1 MEFALLILCLAP
13 MIFFIGAGVGFLV
26 GRALARSADPRR
38 QFADLVRF
46 WQQSQQIDAAS
57 AERILLLLYKQPGVQ
72 SSADTTQLA
81 AQPASTMT
89 VADHTSPLAA
99 TAGMPSSPPIPSMPV
114 PVSLPKA
121 DQVLPPPPV
130 APAVT
135 VSMPT
140 APESTAPPTD
150 AADDSQTV
158 PPLLTALLSMEARRT
173 LLIIGSFLILIS
185 SLVLVIFNW
194 NRFPPLVQVGLLS
207 VFTGSLWGGGYWM
220 QRRTALVTA
229 GRNLSSVAML
239 MLPVVLF
246 SFTRPGLF
254 DLDGRLASFVVSVL
268 SCMVYT
274 VAAWQSRRLFYSLTA
289 SAAACA
295 ALYSSFLWWSVDGR
309 WQPIWSFV
317 LWSVALIIAH
327 QLNQSTRSMLVPGP
341 RIVSIAGPALSISVS
356 LGLFLANPIAAEAP
370 TTITVLLLGAAF
382 GVALAWLNDQ
392 PAWLWATALLVP
404 LATMVGVVLPV
415 DGLTWINL
423 SFASLTL
430 IYPIVAAVLEQRLPA
445 YSRPFLVLMP
455 ILVVVALATALD
467 RVAIVRSY
475 PILIGTTLLV
485 VGLIEWRRLVLWQPH
500 RTLVGTIVVSIQ
512 LGLVTIWAGSFV
524 NTWELRSL
532 IAVVIGG
539 LVFIVSAIPLG
550 HRLAYAP
557 AVWCYGGAFLIAVGT
572 ILSIVLDPTLRLV
585 MPLIAA
591 LLYGWRAV
599 RYRQSLW
606 AWAALAAGLALC
618 GVMLDRVGWLANLD
632 HYLLASV
639 LFASGLS
646 IGGSLIGKHVPA
658 YKYWTAPA
666 LFWAGTL
673 GCISGILFVNAF
685 LAPSL
690 AAVIAA
696 LVGSATIVLLGI
708 IYHRW
713 QTGYLTAL
721 LLLAAWMMA
730 LFSDVLPWN
739 ETLHSLSI
747 LAILLAVGYGC
758 LALIMRS
765 RSPFDRPYAQFGLG
779 TAFLLPL
786 PASIELI
793 GLLFTNLPSSLLR
806 DLTLAAASSAMFM
819 TIGAFVYRRWRLIS
833 LALLQSF
840 LAFGSAVH
848 WVDGAN
854 QVTTGW
860 SLLLIASLIALG
872 SAFVHRRYSVVVV
885 HQLVYD
891 SYLLSSIANLVALS
905 MLFTGSVSSLSLPLL
920 VLLAGGYGFL
930 TLIRRSRTPFD
941 RPYAQFG
948 LATSFLLP
956 LPALLELIAFTDL
969 TSPVLRDL
977 TLAAISSAVFMII
990 GAFVYRRWRLI
1001 SLALLQ
1007 SFLAFGSAVHW
1018 VDGANRVTTGWSLLL
1033 IASLIALGSAFVHR
1047 RYSVVVVQR
1056 LVYDSYL
1063 LGGVAN
1069 LVALS
1074 MLFTGSVSSLS
1085 LPLLVLAV
1093 VIGVIAQLEQ
1103 RVAGASLS
1111 LIALLGCI
1119 ASSLA
1124 LTPLSPPWQA
1134 AWFVL
1139 TLVPL
1144 LLIGGFA
1151 ARLNSTRIWQ
1161 QPTLW
1166 VPLIAA
1172 CILGFQ
1178 ALFDLRA
1185 GVIALVNGGV
1195 LLVTA
1200 TFRERRSIYA
1210 YLAGAVFVTASL
1222 GQFLVWELRE
1232 VQLYVVPVGIYLF
1245 ALAAGIRIFQRQ
1257 VSVARLVDS
1266 AAVCLLLGVTFIQA
1280 GGSGENVGYVMLFGG
1295 ESLLVMA
1302 YGILARL
1309 RVPFISGVIG
1319 FVIGV
1324 LWMVAHATRMLNQWL
1339 VLGLLGMLML
1349 LAYVLLER
1357 QQEQLRRFSRDL
1369 VVRLREWQ

>member
-327 QLNQSTRSMLVPGP
+327 QLNRSTRSMLVPGP

-430 IYPIVAAVLEQRLPA
+430 IYPVLAAVLEQRLPA

-455 ILVVVALATALD
+455 ILAVVALATALD

-572 ILSIVLDPTLRLV
+572 ILSIVLDPILRLV

-673 GCISGILFVNAF
+673 GVVSGIFFVDAF
-685 LAPSL
+685 FAPDL
-690 AAVIAA
+690 TAVVAA
-696 LVGSATIVLLGI
+696 LIGSATVAALGI
-708 IYHRW
+708 VYHRW

-854 QVTTGW
+854 
-860 SLLLIASLIALG
+860 
-872 SAFVHRRYSVVVV
+872 
-885 HQLVYD
+885 
-891 SYLLSSIANLVALS
+891 
-905 MLFTGSVSSLSLPLL
+905 
-920 VLLAGGYGFL
+920 
-930 TLIRRSRTPFD
+930 
-941 RPYAQFG
+941 
-948 LATSFLLP
+948 
-956 LPALLELIAFTDL
+956 
-969 TSPVLRDL
+969 
-977 TLAAISSAVFMII
+977 
-990 GAFVYRRWRLI
+990 
-1001 SLALLQ
+1001 
-1007 SFLAFGSAVHW
+1007 
-1018 VDGANRVTTGWSLLL
+1018 RVTTGWSLLL
-1033 IASLIALGSAFVHR
+1033 IASLMALGSAFVHR
-1047 RYSVVVVQR
+1047 RYTAVVVQR

-1172 CILGFQ
+1172 CILGSQ

-1245 ALAAGIRIFQRQ
+1245 ALAAGIRTFQRQ

-1309 RVPFISGVIG
+1309 RVPFIGGVAG
-1319 FVIGV
+1319 LVIAV
-1324 LWMVAHATRMLNQWL
+1324 LWMVAYAASMLNQWL

-1349 LAYVLLER
+1349 LTYVLLER
-1357 QQEQLRRFSRDL
+1357 QQEQLRRLGRDL
-1369 VVRLREWQ
+1369 VMRLQEWQ

>member
-327 QLNQSTRSMLVPGP
+327 QLNRSTRSMLVPGP

-430 IYPIVAAVLEQRLPA
+430 IYPVLAAVLEQRLPA

-455 ILVVVALATALD
+455 ILAVVALATALD

-572 ILSIVLDPTLRLV
+572 ILSIVLDPILRLV

-673 GCISGILFVNAF
+673 GVVSGIFFVDAF
-685 LAPSL
+685 FAPDL
-690 AAVIAA
+690 TAVVAA
-696 LVGSATIVLLGI
+696 LIGSATVAALGI
-708 IYHRW
+708 VYHRW
-713 QTGYLTAL
+713 QTGYPTAL
-721 LLLAAWMMA
+721 LLLAAWTIA
-730 LFSDVLPWN
+730 LFSDVLPWD

-747 LAILLAVGYGC
+747 LAILLA
-758 LALIMRS
+758 
-765 RSPFDRPYAQFGLG
+765 
-779 TAFLLPL
+779 
-786 PASIELI
+786 
-793 GLLFTNLPSSLLR
+793 
-806 DLTLAAASSAMFM
+806 
-819 TIGAFVYRRWRLIS
+819 
-833 LALLQSF
+833 
-840 LAFGSAVH
+840 
-848 WVDGAN
+848 
-854 QVTTGW
+854 
-860 SLLLIASLIALG
+860 
-872 SAFVHRRYSVVVV
+872 
-885 HQLVYD
+885 
-891 SYLLSSIANLVALS
+891 
-905 MLFTGSVSSLSLPLL
+905 
-920 VLLAGGYGFL
+920 GGYGFL
-930 TLIRRSRTPFD
+930 TLIMRSRTPFD

-1018 VDGANRVTTGWSLLL
+1018 VDGANQVTTGWSLLL

-1047 RYSVVVVQR
+1047 RYSVVVVHQ

-1063 LGGVAN
+1063 LSGIAN

-1111 LIALLGCI
+1111 LIVLLGCI

-1139 TLVPL
+1139 ALVPL

-1172 CILGFQ
+1172 CILGSQ

-1245 ALAAGIRIFQRQ
+1245 ALAAGIRTFQRQ

-1309 RVPFISGVIG
+1309 RVPFIGGVAG
-1319 FVIGV
+1319 LVIAV
-1324 LWMVAHATRMLNQWL
+1324 LWMVAYAASMLNQWL

-1349 LAYVLLER
+1349 LTYVLLER
-1357 QQEQLRRFSRDL
+1357 QQEQLRRLGRDL
-1369 VVRLREWQ
+1369 VMRLQEWQ

>member
-327 QLNQSTRSMLVPGP
+327 QLNRSTRSMLVPGP

-430 IYPIVAAVLEQRLPA
+430 IYPVLAAVLEQRLPA

-455 ILVVVALATALD
+455 ILAVVALATALD

-673 GCISGILFVNAF
+673 GVVSGILFVNAF

-713 QTGYLTAL
+713 QTGYPTAL
-721 LLLAAWMMA
+721 LLLAAWTIA
-730 LFSDVLPWN
+730 LFSDVLPWD

-747 LAILLAVGYGC
+747 LAILLA
-758 LALIMRS
+758 
-765 RSPFDRPYAQFGLG
+765 
-779 TAFLLPL
+779 
-786 PASIELI
+786 
-793 GLLFTNLPSSLLR
+793 
-806 DLTLAAASSAMFM
+806 
-819 TIGAFVYRRWRLIS
+819 
-833 LALLQSF
+833 
-840 LAFGSAVH
+840 
-848 WVDGAN
+848 
-854 QVTTGW
+854 
-860 SLLLIASLIALG
+860 
-872 SAFVHRRYSVVVV
+872 
-885 HQLVYD
+885 
-891 SYLLSSIANLVALS
+891 
-905 MLFTGSVSSLSLPLL
+905 
-920 VLLAGGYGFL
+920 GGYGFL
-930 TLIRRSRTPFD
+930 TLIMRSRTPFD

-1018 VDGANRVTTGWSLLL
+1018 VDNANRVTTGWSLLL
-1033 IASLIALGSAFVHR
+1033 IASLMALGSAFVHR
-1047 RYSVVVVQR
+1047 QYTAVVVQR

-1119 ASSLA
+1119 ASSLT
-1124 LTPLSPPWQA
+1124 LTQLSLPWQA

-1151 ARLNSTRIWQ
+1151 DRLYSTRIWQ

-1166 VPLIAA
+1166 IPLIAA
-1172 CILGFQ
+1172 CIIGFQ
-1178 ALFDLRA
+1178 AWFDLRA
-1185 GVIALVNGGV
+1185 GVIAFVNGGV

-1245 ALAAGIRIFQRQ
+1245 ALAVGIRTFQRQ

-1280 GGSGENVGYVMLFGG
+1280 GGSVQNVGYVMLLGI
-1295 ESLLVMA
+1295 EALLVLA
-1302 YGILARL
+1302 YGTLARL
-1309 RVPFISGVIG
+1309 RVPFIGGVAG
-1319 FVIGV
+1319 LVIAV
-1324 LWMVAHATRMLNQWL
+1324 LWMVAYAASMLNQWL

-1349 LAYVLLER
+1349 LTYVLLER
-1357 QQEQLRRFSRDL
+1357 QQEQLRRLGRDL
-1369 VVRLREWQ
+1369 VMRLQEWQ

>member
-13 MIFFIGAGVGFLV
+13 MMFLIGAGIGFLV

-57 AERILLLLYKQPGVQ
+57 AERILLLLHEQPGMQ
-72 SSADTTQLA
+72 SSADTE
-81 AQPASTMT
+81 QPASQPASAIV
-89 VADHTSPLAA
+89 VAETPPLAA
-99 TAGMPSSPPIPSMPV
+99 TAAIPSSPLIPSMPA
-114 PVSLPKA
+114 PVSLTKA
-121 DQVLPPPPV
+121 DQAIPPPPV

-135 VSMPT
+135 ASIPT
-140 APESTAPPTD
+140 APESMVPPTD

-173 LLIIGSFLILIS
+173 LLMIGSFLILIS

-194 NRFPPLVQVGLLS
+194 NRFPPLVQVGFLS
-207 VFTGSLWGGGYWM
+207 VFTGSLWGVGYWM
-220 QRRTALVTA
+220 QRRTTLTTA

-317 LWSVALIIAH
+317 LWSVALMIVH
-327 QLNQSTRSMLVPGP
+327 QLNRSTRSMLVPGP

-382 GVALAWLNDQ
+382 GVGLAWLNDQ

-404 LATMVGVVLPV
+404 LATMVGVVLPA

-430 IYPIVAAVLEQRLPA
+430 FYSVVAAVLERRLPA
-445 YSRPFLVLMP
+445 YSLPFLVLMP
-455 ILVVVALATALD
+455 MLAVVALATALD

-485 VGLIEWRRLVLWQPH
+485 VGLIEWRRLVLLQPH
-500 RTLVGTIVVSIQ
+500 RTLVGTVVVSMQ

-532 IAVVIGG
+532 IAVVLGG
-539 LVFIVSAIPLG
+539 LVFITSTIPFG
-550 HRLAYAP
+550 HRLAYVP
-557 AVWCYGGAFLIAVGT
+557 AVWCYGGAILIALGT
-572 ILSIVLDPTLRLV
+572 ILSSLLDPTLRLV
-585 MPLIAA
+585 TPLIAA
-591 LLYGWRAV
+591 LLYGWRAF
-599 RYRQSLW
+599 RYRQRLW
-606 AWAALAAGLALC
+606 AGAALAAGLALC
-618 GVMLDRVGWLANLD
+618 GVMLNRVGWLANLD

-639 LFASGLS
+639 LFAGGLS
-646 IGGSLIGKHVPA
+646 IGGSLLGKHAPA

-666 LFWAGTL
+666 LFWAATL
-673 GCISGILFVNAF
+673 GCISGLLFVNAF

-696 LVGSATIVLLGI
+696 LVGSATITLLGI

-721 LLLAAWMMA
+721 LLLAAWTMA
-730 LFSDVLPWN
+730 LFSDVLPWD

-747 LAILLAVGYGC
+747 MSVLLAGGYGF
-758 LALIMRS
+758 LALMLRS
-765 RSPFDRPYAQFGLG
+765 RTPFDRPYAQFVLV
-779 TAFLLPL
+779 TSFLLPL
-786 PASIELI
+786 PALLELI
-793 GLLFTNLPSSLLR
+793 ALTDLPSPALR
-806 DLTLAAASSAMFM
+806 DLTLAAASSAVFMF
-819 TIGAFVYRRWRLIS
+819 IGAFVYRHWRLIS

-848 WVDGAN
+848 WVDN
-854 QVTTGW
+854 
-860 SLLLIASLIALG
+860 
-872 SAFVHRRYSVVVV
+872 
-885 HQLVYD
+885 
-891 SYLLSSIANLVALS
+891 
-905 MLFTGSVSSLSLPLL
+905 
-920 VLLAGGYGFL
+920 
-930 TLIRRSRTPFD
+930 
-941 RPYAQFG
+941 
-948 LATSFLLP
+948 
-956 LPALLELIAFTDL
+956 
-969 TSPVLRDL
+969 
-977 TLAAISSAVFMII
+977 
-990 GAFVYRRWRLI
+990 
-1001 SLALLQ
+1001 
-1007 SFLAFGSAVHW
+1007 
-1018 VDGANRVTTGWSLLL
+1018 ANRVTTGWSLLL
-1033 IASLIALGSAFVHR
+1033 IASLMTLGSAFVRR
-1047 RYSVVVVQR
+1047 RYTAVVVQR

-1074 MLFTGSVSSLS
+1074 MLFSRSVSSLS

-1103 RVAGASLS
+1103 RVAGANLS
-1111 LIALLGCI
+1111 LIVLLGCI
-1119 ASSLA
+1119 ASSLTM
-1124 LTPLSPPWQA
+1124 TPLSPPWQA

-1139 TLVPL
+1139 ILVPL

-1151 ARLNSTRIWQ
+1151 ERLHSTRIWQ

-1172 CILGFQ
+1172 CIIGFQ
-1178 ALFDLRA
+1178 AWFDLRA
-1185 GVIALVNGGV
+1185 GVIAFVNGGV

-1245 ALAAGIRIFQRQ
+1245 ALAVGIRTFQRQ

-1266 AAVCLLLGVTFIQA
+1266 VAVCLLLGVTFVQA
-1280 GGSGENVGYVMLFGG
+1280 GGSVQNVGYVMLLGI
-1295 ESLLVMA
+1295 EALLVLA
-1302 YGILARL
+1302 YGTLARL
-1309 RVPFISGVIG
+1309 RVPFIGGVAG
-1319 FVIGV
+1319 FVIAV
-1324 LWMVAHATRMLNQWL
+1324 LWMVAYAASMLNQWL
-1339 VLGLLGMLML
+1339 VLGLLGILML

-1357 QQEQLRRFSRDL
+1357 QQEQLRRFGRDL

>member
-13 MIFFIGAGVGFLV
+13 MMFFIGVGIGFLI
-26 GRALARSADPRR
+26 GRALARTTDPRR

-57 AERILLLLYKQPGVQ
+57 AERMLLLLREQSGML
-72 SSADTTQLA
+72 SSADTERPSS
-81 AQPASTMT
+81 QPASAMVVTAET
-89 VADHTSPLAA
+89 PPLAA
-99 TAGMPSSPPIPSMPV
+99 TAAIPPSPLIPSMPV
-114 PVSLPKA
+114 PVSLTKTEQA
-121 DQVLPPPPV
+121 VPPPPIDPEV
-130 APAVT
+130 AV
-135 VSMPT
+135 PT
-140 APESTAPPTD
+140 LTAAESKASSSN
-150 AADDSQTV
+150 AADDSQAV
-158 PPLLTALLSMEARRT
+158 PPLLTALLSVEARRT
-173 LLIIGSFLILIS
+173 LLIIGTFSILIS

-194 NRFPPLVQVGLLS
+194 NRFSPLVQVGFLS
-207 VFTGSLWGGGYWM
+207 AFTGSLWGIGYWM
-220 QRRTALVTA
+220 QRRTTLTTA

-254 DLDGRLASFVVSVL
+254 DLDGRLALFVVSVL

-274 VAAWQSRRLFYSLTA
+274 IAAWQSRRLFYSLTA

-295 ALYSSFLWWSVDGR
+295 TLYSSFLWWSVDGR
-309 WQPIWSFV
+309 WQPVWSFV
-317 LWSVALIIAH
+317 LWGVALIIAH
-327 QLNQSTRSMLVPGP
+327 QLHRSTRSMLVPGP
-341 RIVSIAGPALSISVS
+341 RIVAIAGPALSIAVS

-404 LATMVGVVLPV
+404 LATMVGVVLPA
-415 DGLTWINL
+415 DGLSWINL

-430 IYPIVAAVLEQRLPA
+430 IYPVVAAVLERRLPA
-445 YSRPFLVLMP
+445 YSLPFLVLMP
-455 ILVVVALATALD
+455 MLAVVALATALD
-467 RVAIVRSY
+467 RVAIVQSY

-485 VGLIEWRRLVLWQPH
+485 VGLIEWRRLVLLQPH

-532 IAVVIGG
+532 IAVVLGG
-539 LVFIVSAIPLG
+539 LVFIVSTIPLG
-550 HRLAYAP
+550 HRLAYVP
-557 AVWCYGGAFLIAVGT
+557 AVWCYGGAILIALGT
-572 ILSIVLDPTLRLV
+572 ILSSLLDPTLRLV
-585 MPLIAA
+585 TPLIAA
-591 LLYGWRAV
+591 LLYGWRAF
-599 RYRQSLW
+599 RYGQRLW
-606 AWAALAAGLALC
+606 AGAALAAGLALC
-618 GVMLDRVGWLANLD
+618 GVVLNRVGWLANLD

-639 LFASGLS
+639 LFAGGLS
-646 IGGSLIGKHVPA
+646 IGGSLLGKHAPA

-666 LFWAGTL
+666 LFWAATL

-696 LVGSATIVLLGI
+696 LVGSATITILGI

-721 LLLAAWMMA
+721 LLLAAWTMA
-730 LFSDVLPWN
+730 LFSDVLPWS

-786 PASIELI
+786 PALIELI
-793 GLLFTNLPSSLLR
+793 ALLFTNLPSLLLR

-860 SLLLIASLIALG
+860 SLLLMASLIALG

-891 SYLLSSIANLVALS
+891 SYLLSGIANLVALS
-905 MLFTGSVSSLSLPLL
+905 MLFTGSVGSLSLPLL
-920 VLLAGGYGFL
+920 VL
-930 TLIRRSRTPFD
+930 S
-941 RPYAQFG
+941 
-948 LATSFLLP
+948 
-956 LPALLELIAFTDL
+956 
-969 TSPVLRDL
+969 
-977 TLAAISSAVFMII
+977 MII
-990 GAFVYRRWRLI
+990 
-1001 SLALLQ
+1001 S
-1007 SFLAFGSAVHW
+1007 
-1018 VDGANRVTTGWSLLL
+1018 
-1033 IASLIALGSAFVHR
+1033 
-1047 RYSVVVVQR
+1047 
-1056 LVYDSYL
+1056 
-1063 LGGVAN
+1063 
-1069 LVALS
+1069 
-1074 MLFTGSVSSLS
+1074 
-1085 LPLLVLAV
+1085 
-1093 VIGVIAQLEQ
+1093 VIAQLEQ
-1103 RVAGASLS
+1103 RVTGASLS
-1111 LIALLGCI
+1111 LIVLLGCI

-1166 VPLIAA
+1166 IPLIAA
-1172 CILGFQ
+1172 CILGSQ

-1232 VQLYVVPVGIYLF
+1232 VQLYVVPVAIYLF
-1245 ALAAGIRIFQRQ
+1245 ALAAGIRTFQRQ

-1339 VLGLLGMLML
+1339 VLGLLGILML

-1357 QQEQLRRFSRDL
+1357 QQEQLRRFGRDL

>member
-13 MIFFIGAGVGFLV
+13 MMFFIGAGIGFLV
-26 GRALARSADPRR
+26 GRALARTTDPRR

-57 AERILLLLYKQPGVQ
+57 AERMLLLLREQSGVP
-72 SSADTTQLA
+72 SSADTERPSS
-81 AQPASTMT
+81 QPASAMVVTT
-89 VADHTSPLAA
+89 ETPPLAA
-99 TAGMPSSPPIPSMPV
+99 TAAIPPSPLIPSMPA
-114 PVSLPKA
+114 PVSLTKTEQA
-121 DQVLPPPPV
+121 VPPPPIDPEV
-130 APAVT
+130 AVPTLTAAESK
-135 VSMPT
+135 VS
-140 APESTAPPTD
+140 SSN
-150 AADDSQTV
+150 AADDSQAV
-158 PPLLTALLSMEARRT
+158 PPLLTALLSVEARRT
-173 LLIIGSFLILIS
+173 LLIIGTFSILIS

-194 NRFPPLVQVGLLS
+194 NRFSPLVQVGFLS
-207 VFTGSLWGGGYWM
+207 AFTGSLWGIGYWM
-220 QRRTALVTA
+220 QRRTTLTTA

-254 DLDGRLASFVVSVL
+254 DLDGRLALFVVSVL

-274 VAAWQSRRLFYSLTA
+274 IAAWQSRRLFYSLTA

-295 ALYSSFLWWSVDGR
+295 TLYSSFLWWSVDER
-309 WQPIWSFV
+309 WQPVWSFV
-317 LWSVALIIAH
+317 LWSVALIVAYR
-327 QLNQSTRSMLVPGP
+327 LKRSTRSVLVPGP
-341 RIVSIAGPALSISVS
+341 RIISIAGPALSILLS
-356 LGLFLANPIAAEAP
+356 LGLFLANPVPAEAP
-370 TTITVLLLGAAF
+370 TTIIVLLLGAAF
-382 GVALAWLNDQ
+382 GVALAWLEGQ

-404 LATMVGVVLPV
+404 LATMVGVVLPA

-430 IYPIVAAVLEQRLPA
+430 IYPVVAAVLERRLPA
-445 YSRPFLVLMP
+445 YSLPFLVLMP
-455 ILVVVALATALD
+455 MLAVVALATALD

-485 VGLIEWRRLVLWQPH
+485 VGLIEWRRLVLLQPH

-524 NTWELRSL
+524 TTWELRSL
-532 IAVVIGG
+532 IAVVLGG
-539 LVFIVSAIPLG
+539 LVFIVSTIPLG
-550 HRLAYAP
+550 HRFTYVP
-557 AVWCYGGAFLIAVGT
+557 AVWCYGGAILIALGT
-572 ILSIVLDPTLRLV
+572 SLSSLLDPTLRLV
-585 MPLIAA
+585 TPLIAA
-591 LLYGWRAV
+591 LLYGWRAF
-599 RYRQSLW
+599 RYRQRLW
-606 AWAALAAGLALC
+606 AGAALAAGLALC
-618 GVMLDRVGWLANLD
+618 GVVLNRVGWLANLD

-639 LFASGLS
+639 LFAGGLS
-646 IGGSLIGKHVPA
+646 IGGSLLGKHAPA

-666 LFWAGTL
+666 LFWAASL

-696 LVGSATIVLLGI
+696 LVGSATIALLGI

-739 ETLHSLSI
+739 GTLHSLSI

-891 SYLLSSIANLVALS
+891 SYLLSGIANLVALS
-905 MLFTGSVSSLSLPLL
+905 MLFTGSVGSLSLPLL
-920 VLLAGGYGFL
+920 VL
-930 TLIRRSRTPFD
+930 S
-941 RPYAQFG
+941 
-948 LATSFLLP
+948 
-956 LPALLELIAFTDL
+956 
-969 TSPVLRDL
+969 
-977 TLAAISSAVFMII
+977 MI
-990 GAFVYRRWRLI
+990 
-1001 SLALLQ
+1001 
-1007 SFLAFGSAVHW
+1007 
-1018 VDGANRVTTGWSLLL
+1018 
-1033 IASLIALGSAFVHR
+1033 
-1047 RYSVVVVQR
+1047 
-1056 LVYDSYL
+1056 
-1063 LGGVAN
+1063 
-1069 LVALS
+1069 
-1074 MLFTGSVSSLS
+1074 
-1085 LPLLVLAV
+1085 
-1093 VIGVIAQLEQ
+1093 IGVIAQLEQ
-1103 RVAGASLS
+1103 RVTGASLS
-1111 LIALLGCI
+1111 LIVLLGCI

-1139 TLVPL
+1139 ALVPL

-1172 CILGFQ
+1172 CILGSQ

-1245 ALAAGIRIFQRQ
+1245 ALAAGIRTFQRQ

-1357 QQEQLRRFSRDL
+1357 QQEQLRRFGRDL

>member
-1 MEFALLILCLAP
+1 
-13 MIFFIGAGVGFLV
+13 
-26 GRALARSADPRR
+26 
-38 QFADLVRF
+38 
-46 WQQSQQIDAAS
+46 
-57 AERILLLLYKQPGVQ
+57 
-72 SSADTTQLA
+72 
-81 AQPASTMT
+81 
-89 VADHTSPLAA
+89 
-99 TAGMPSSPPIPSMPV
+99 
-114 PVSLPKA
+114 
-121 DQVLPPPPV
+121 
-130 APAVT
+130 
-135 VSMPT
+135 
-140 APESTAPPTD
+140 
-150 AADDSQTV
+150 
-158 PPLLTALLSMEARRT
+158 
-173 LLIIGSFLILIS
+173 
-185 SLVLVIFNW
+185 
-194 NRFPPLVQVGLLS
+194 
-207 VFTGSLWGGGYWM
+207 
-220 QRRTALVTA
+220 
-229 GRNLSSVAML
+229 ML

-327 QLNQSTRSMLVPGP
+327 QLNRSTRSMLVPGP

-430 IYPIVAAVLEQRLPA
+430 IYPVLAAVLEQRLPA

-455 ILVVVALATALD
+455 ILAVVALATALD

-572 ILSIVLDPTLRLV
+572 ILSTVLDPTLRLV

-673 GCISGILFVNAF
+673 GVVSGIFFVNAF
-685 LAPSL
+685 FAPDL
-690 AAVIAA
+690 TAVVAA
-696 LVGSATIVLLGI
+696 LIGSATVAALGI
-708 IYHRW
+708 VYHRW
-713 QTGYLTAL
+713 QTGYPTAL
-721 LLLAAWMMA
+721 LLLAAWTIA
-730 LFSDVLPWN
+730 LFSDVLPWD

-747 LAILLAVGYGC
+747 LAILLAGGYGF
-758 LALIMRS
+758 LTLIMRS
-765 RSPFDRPYAQFGLG
+765 RTPFDRPYAQFGLA
-779 TAFLLPL
+779 TSFLLPL
-786 PASIELI
+786 PALLELI
-793 GLLFTNLPSSLLR
+793 AFTDLTSPVLR
-806 DLTLAAASSAMFM
+806 DLTLAAISSAVFM
-819 TIGAFVYRRWRLIS
+819 IIGAFVYRRWRLIS

-905 MLFTGSVSSLSLPLL
+905 MLFTGSVGSLSLPLL
-920 VLLAGGYGFL
+920 VL
-930 TLIRRSRTPFD
+930 S
-941 RPYAQFG
+941 
-948 LATSFLLP
+948 
-956 LPALLELIAFTDL
+956 
-969 TSPVLRDL
+969 
-977 TLAAISSAVFMII
+977 MI
-990 GAFVYRRWRLI
+990 
-1001 SLALLQ
+1001 
-1007 SFLAFGSAVHW
+1007 
-1018 VDGANRVTTGWSLLL
+1018 
-1033 IASLIALGSAFVHR
+1033 
-1047 RYSVVVVQR
+1047 
-1056 LVYDSYL
+1056 
-1063 LGGVAN
+1063 
-1069 LVALS
+1069 
-1074 MLFTGSVSSLS
+1074 
-1085 LPLLVLAV
+1085 
-1093 VIGVIAQLEQ
+1093 IGVIAQLEQ
-1103 RVAGASLS
+1103 RVTGASLS
-1111 LIALLGCI
+1111 LIVLLGCI

-1185 GVIALVNGGV
+1185 GVIALVNGG
-1195 LLVTA
+1195 
-1200 TFRERRSIYA
+1200 
-1210 YLAGAVFVTASL
+1210 AVSYTHLTLPTKA
-1222 GQFLVWELRE
+1222 
-1232 VQLYVVPVGIYLF
+1232 
-1245 ALAAGIRIFQRQ
+1245 
-1257 VSVARLVDS
+1257 
-1266 AAVCLLLGVTFIQA
+1266 
-1280 GGSGENVGYVMLFGG
+1280 
-1295 ESLLVMA
+1295 
-1302 YGILARL
+1302 
-1309 RVPFISGVIG
+1309 
-1319 FVIGV
+1319 
-1324 LWMVAHATRMLNQWL
+1324 
-1339 VLGLLGMLML
+1339 
-1349 LAYVLLER
+1349 
-1357 QQEQLRRFSRDL
+1357 
-1369 VVRLREWQ
+1369 

>member
-1 MEFALLILCLAP
+1 MEFALLIPCLAP

-207 VFTGSLWGGGYWM
+207 VFTGSLWRGGYWM

-254 DLDGRLASFVVSVL
+254 DLDGRLASVVVSVL

-327 QLNQSTRSMLVPGP
+327 QLNRSTRSMLVPGP

-430 IYPIVAAVLEQRLPA
+430 IYPVLAAVLEQRLPA

-455 ILVVVALATALD
+455 ILAVVALATALD
-467 RVAIVRSY
+467 RVAIVRIY

-606 AWAALAAGLALC
+606 AWAALAAGLTLC

-673 GCISGILFVNAF
+673 GVVSGIFFVDAF
-685 LAPSL
+685 FAPDL
-690 AAVIAA
+690 TAVVAA
-696 LVGSATIVLLGI
+696 LIGSATVAALGI
-708 IYHRW
+708 VYHRW
-713 QTGYLTAL
+713 QTGYPTAL
-721 LLLAAWMMA
+721 LLLAAWTIA
-730 LFSDVLPWN
+730 LFSDVLPWD

-747 LAILLAVGYGC
+747 LAILLA
-758 LALIMRS
+758 
-765 RSPFDRPYAQFGLG
+765 
-779 TAFLLPL
+779 
-786 PASIELI
+786 
-793 GLLFTNLPSSLLR
+793 
-806 DLTLAAASSAMFM
+806 
-819 TIGAFVYRRWRLIS
+819 
-833 LALLQSF
+833 
-840 LAFGSAVH
+840 
-848 WVDGAN
+848 
-854 QVTTGW
+854 
-860 SLLLIASLIALG
+860 
-872 SAFVHRRYSVVVV
+872 
-885 HQLVYD
+885 
-891 SYLLSSIANLVALS
+891 
-905 MLFTGSVSSLSLPLL
+905 
-920 VLLAGGYGFL
+920 GGYGFL
-930 TLIRRSRTPFD
+930 TLIMRSRTPFD

-948 LATSFLLP
+948 LATSFLLL

-1033 IASLIALGSAFVHR
+1033 IASLMALGSAFVHR
-1047 RYSVVVVQR
+1047 QYTAVVVQR

-1124 LTPLSPPWQA
+1124 LTQLSLPWQA

-1151 ARLNSTRIWQ
+1151 DRLYSTRIWQ

-1166 VPLIAA
+1166 IPLIAA
-1172 CILGFQ
+1172 CIIGFQ
-1178 ALFDLRA
+1178 AWFDLRA
-1185 GVIALVNGGV
+1185 GVIAFVNGGV

-1280 GGSGENVGYVMLFGG
+1280 GGSVQNVGYVMLLGI
-1295 ESLLVMA
+1295 EALLVLA
-1302 YGILARL
+1302 YGTLARL
-1309 RVPFISGVIG
+1309 RVPFIGGVAG
-1319 FVIGV
+1319 LVIAV
-1324 LWMVAHATRMLNQWL
+1324 LWMVAYAANMLNQWL

-1349 LAYVLLER
+1349 LTYVLLER
-1357 QQEQLRRFSRDL
+1357 QQEQLRRLGRDL
-1369 VVRLREWQ
+1369 VMRLQEWQ